1 MLFFYLGKK
10 EKEGHMKIEFM
21 LFASYCVL
29 FVVIG
34 CSSSKEFPAIPKGI
48 DPSTVPKQTI
58 EMTAERYHFTPDEVH
73 VKVGTLIQLKIKSTN
88 GTHGFNLGDFGI
100 DAMLE
105 EGDTKV
111 IEFYAQEKGEYGFHC
126 SHFCGF
132 GHFGM
137 NGKIVVE

>member
-1 MLFFYLGKK
+1 
-10 EKEGHMKIEFM
+10 MKIKFL
-21 LFASYCVL
+21 LFAFCCVL
-29 FVVIG
+29 FFVSS
-34 CSSSKEFPAIPKGI
+34 CSSSKEFQAIPKGL
-48 DPSTVPKQTI
+48 DRSSVPKQTI
-58 EMTAERYHFTPDEVH
+58 EMTAERYHFTPDELH
-73 VKVGTLIQLKIKSTN
+73 VKVGTLIQLKIKSIN

-100 DAMLE
+100 DEILE

-111 IEFYAQEKGEYGFHC
+111 IEFYAQQKGEYDFRC